1 MSEEATTTEEAT
13 TEERVQI
20 PKGYIEDSQERLVP
34 LRRVRK
40 ADLERDSL
48 VRELAGE
55 AEAIHERLAAFR
67 SAAMEQIDAF
77 IERAGREYDISMVGE
92 KGNVTLSSY
101 DGRIRIQVNVTEYV
115 EFDERLQVARKLIER
130 CVNRWGR
137 HASTKLRTLVKDALQ
152 VDTKGRLSTRRLLAL
167 RKHEMDGDEEWGR
180 AMQAIADSVRIGR
193 TKRYVRVQKRKE
205 DGRYETVTL
214 SISAV

>member
-1 MSEEATTTEEAT
+1 MSDE
-13 TEERVQI
+13 VQI

-34 LRRVRK
+34 LRRVRP
-40 ADLERDSL
+40 ADLERDRL
-48 VRELAGE
+48 VRELACE

-67 SAAMEQIDAF
+67 AAAMDQIDAF
-77 IERAGREYDISMVGE
+77 IEKVGREYDISMVGE

-115 EFDERLQVARKLIER
+115 EFDERLQVAQKLIEE

-137 HASTKLRTLVKDALQ
+137 TASTKLRALIKDALQ
-152 VDTKGRLSTRRLLAL
+152 VDARGRVSTRRLLAL
-167 RKHEMDGDEEWGR
+167 RKHKMDGDEQWGK
-180 AMQAIADSVRIGR
+180 AMKAIADSVRVAR

-205 DGRYETVTL
+205 DGRYEAVTL
-214 SISAV
+214 SLASV

>member
-1 MSEEATTTEEAT
+1 MSEEL
-13 TEERVQI
+13 QI
-20 PKGYIEDSQERLVP
+20 PPGYIEDSQERLVP
-34 LRRVRK
+34 LRRVRQ
-40 ADLERDSL
+40 ADLERDRL

-67 SAAMEQIDAF
+67 SAAMDQIDAF